1 MKKSSNKPA
10 YGVPKNK
17 SNSMNST
24 GTKKMTS
31 SRKDG
36 AKRMAKPK
44 R

>member
-1 MKKSSNKPA
+1 MKKGSNRPA

-17 SNSMNST
+17 SNTMNST
-24 GTKKMTS
+24 GTKKLTA

-36 AKRMAKPK
+36 AKRMNKPK